1 MKSKRIQLILALLA
15 TGLICGSAL
24 AAPQVTSKRYRHPRS
39 RHPSPYGHREQKG
52 MRHYVAERG
61 GTFTYINGR
70 AVPAPASVIYTT
82 PTPVYVGPTIIT
94 TVPYPQQPVIT
105 YPAYWNYYAPPPP
118 NPPPAILYA
127 PCVQPGVSI
136 SLSF

>member
-1 MKSKRIQLILALLA
+1 MNSKCPNIILALFLI
-15 TGLICGSAL
+15 GLVCGPAL
-24 AAPQVTSKRYRHPRS
+24 AAPQVAGRQVHRHAS
-39 RHPSPYGHREQKG
+39 RHPSPYGGRGQKG

-61 GTFTYINGR
+61 TTYTVVNGCP
-70 AVPAPASVIYTT
+70 VPAPASVIYTT

-118 NPPPAILYA
+118 NPPPAVLYA
-127 PCVQPGVSI
+127 PYGCPGVNI